1 MDKKEVNQQ
10 VLQFIFTNSVLMLE
24 KSSLSFF
31 FKSFVVCWINV
42 FCWVDIQVFACR
54 GAETLVCSSVARLP
68 DLPMFVYFYSTISF
82 LSWHLRDRF
91 FNKKKKRF
99 KSLTLQDYKGFF
111 VTLSIWNF
119 FAKKSKN
126 NVISSY
132 KISTCFTAKF
142 SSKKKTL
149 K

>member
-42 FCWVDIQVFACR
+42 FCWVHFQVFACR

-91 FNKKKKRF
+91 FNKKKNDSKVSRF
-99 KSLTLQDYKGFF
+99 KITKVF
-111 VTLSIWNF
+111 LSHSAYETF
-119 FAKKSKN
+119 SQKSQ
-126 NVISSY
+126 
-132 KISTCFTAKF
+132 
-142 SSKKKTL
+142 KTT
-149 K
+149 

>member
-42 FCWVDIQVFACR
+42 FCWVHFQVFACR

-91 FNKKKKRF
+91 FNKKKKTIQKSHASRLQRF
-99 KSLTLQDYKGFF
+99 FCHIQHMKLFRKKVKKQR
-111 VTLSIWNF
+111 NF
-119 FAKKSKN
+119 Q
-126 NVISSY
+126 
-132 KISTCFTAKF
+132 
-142 SSKKKTL
+142 L
-149 K
+149 